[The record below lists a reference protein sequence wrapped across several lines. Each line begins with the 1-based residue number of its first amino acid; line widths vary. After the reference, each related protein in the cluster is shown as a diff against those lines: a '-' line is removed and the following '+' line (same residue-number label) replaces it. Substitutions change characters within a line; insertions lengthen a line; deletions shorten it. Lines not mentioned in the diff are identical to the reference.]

1 MHDTTTRRRK
11 ENSSAENSQP
21 SMDTMKG
28 QYKINNIYL
37 NVRNIK
43 LCLAVIIGLIILYQ
57 LWRFSSKST
66 TMDISQAPDKIGSN
80 TIKSGWRFKDNPQGQ
95 HEEAFDRLIEDL
107 KTKDTCPHYPFHPK
121 AEVPK
126 TFNLPKK
133 GKLYESTGTLKFK
146 DGKFILDGKPFRIL
160 SGAMHYFR
168 VRPEQWKDRMLKMKA
183 MGLNTLET

>member
-1 MHDTTTRRRK
+1 MHDTTARRRK
-11 ENSSAENSQP
+11 ENSSAETSET

-57 LWRFSSKST
+57 LWIFSSKRKV
-66 TMDISQAPDKIGSN
+66 MDTNQAPDSIGSN
-80 TIKSGWRFKDNPQGQ
+80 TMKSGWRFKDHPQGLN
-95 HEEAFDRLIEDL
+95 EESFNKLIEEL
-107 KTKDTCPHYPFHPK
+107 KTKDTCPHYPFNPK

-126 TFNLPKK
+126 TFHLPKK
-133 GKLYESTGTLKFK
+133 DKLYVSEGTLKFK
-146 DGKFILDGKPFRIL
+146 DGQFLLDGKPFRIL